1 VLQDLAPKRRVE
13 VARALN
19 DERLADVLEE
29 MDEAERVAL
38 LAELEGER
46 AADVLEEMD
55 PDDAADLLSELSPDQ
70 AEAVLERLEPDE
82 ADDLR
87 RLMSYGEYTAGGMM
101 TTEPIILSP
110 DATVAV
116 ALARVRNPEIS
127 PALASQV
134 YVVRPPL
141 ETPTGRF
148 LGVAHVQRLLR
159 EPPATLVSA
168 VLDDNLEP
176 LGPDAPL
183 EQVTRYFAT
192 YNLVAIPIVDEHEH
206 LVGAVSVDDVID
218 HMLPDRWRKN
228 SREADNG

>member
-1 VLQDLAPKRRVE
+1 
-13 VARALN
+13 
-19 DERLADVLEE
+19 
-29 MDEAERVAL
+29 
-38 LAELEGER
+38 
-46 AADVLEEMD
+46 
-55 PDDAADLLSELSPDQ
+55 
-70 AEAVLERLEPDE
+70 
-82 ADDLR
+82 
-87 RLMSYGEYTAGGMM
+87 MSYGEYTAGGMM

-218 HMLPDRWRKN
+218 HMLPDRWRKK